1 MYPIRTIQ
9 KKDGAIM
16 IKHVVMWKLK
26 ESANGCSKHEN
37 AKKIKA
43 LLEALPAKIEQI
55 KYLKVGID
63 TNISADNRTSAEF
76 DACLITM
83 FDNMEDLD
91 IYQNNPDHKQV
102 SAFVAEVR
110 KSRAVVDFEV

>member
-1 MYPIRTIQ
+1 
-9 KKDGAIM
+9 M

-26 ESANGCSKHEN
+26 NTANGCSKYEN

-43 LLEALPAKIEQI
+43 MLEALPAKIEQI
-55 KYLKVGID
+55 KFLEVGID
-63 TNISADNRTSAEF
+63 DSIANSNTNDSNAGF

-83 FDNMEDLD
+83 FDSAADLD
-91 IYQNNPDHKQV
+91 IYQNHPDHKQV

-110 KSRAVVDFEV
+110 EARAVVDWTM

>member
-1 MYPIRTIQ
+1 
-9 KKDGAIM
+9 M

-26 ESANGCSKHEN
+26 ESANGCTKHEN

-43 LLEALPAKIEQI
+43 MLESLPAKIEQI
-55 KYLKVGID
+55 KYLEVGID
-63 TNISADNRTSAEF
+63 ACIAEEGRTDAEF

-83 FDNMEDLD
+83 FESMEDLD

-110 KSRAVVDFEV
+110 EARAVVDFEV